1 MIAELGYPTR
11 TFFELFDGQHYS
23 NKIYSVQ
30 VEDWKYYFE
39 YIYKRES
46 NLTDKDGNPV
56 KLRDYDSDWYFA
68 VANLNPQQG
77 LSSKVDHVQVMPSG
91 YLISYLAY
99 KGISLP
105 EDLWVMPL
113 AFNWKAEEI
122 DMGEV
127 DIEDDIV
134 EPEPEKKINS
144 KTWLAIALAA
154 LSFLK

>member
-1 MIAELGYPTR
+1 MTAELGYPTR

-39 YIYKRES
+39 HIFESES
-46 NLTDKDGNPV
+46 NLTDKDGKPV
-56 KLRDYDSDWYFA
+56 KIRDYDSDLYFA
-68 VANLNPQQG
+68 VANTNTQQT
-77 LSSKVDHVQVMPSG
+77 LSSKADHVQVIPSE
-91 YLISYLAY
+91 YLISYLVY
-99 KGISLP
+99 KGIELP
-105 EDLWVMPL
+105 EELWVMPL
-113 AFNWKAEEI
+113 AFNWEA
-122 DMGEV
+122 GEV
-127 DIEDDIV
+127 DIEEDIV

>member
-39 YIYKRES
+39 HIFERES
-46 NLTDKDGNPV
+46 NLTDKDGKPV
-56 KLRDYDSDWYFA
+56 KIRDYDSDLYFA
-68 VANLNPQQG
+68 VANTNTQHT
-77 LSSKVDHVQVMPSG
+77 LSSKADDVQVIPSE
-91 YLISYLAY
+91 YLISYLVY
-99 KGISLP
+99 KGIELP
-105 EDLWVMPL
+105 EELWVMPL
-113 AFNWKAEEI
+113 AFNWEA
-122 DMGEV
+122 GEV
-127 DIEDDIV
+127 DIEEDIP

>member
-1 MIAELGYPTR
+1 MIAELGYPSR

-39 YIYKRES
+39 HIFERES
-46 NLTDKDGNPV
+46 NLTDKDGKPV
-56 KLRDYDSDWYFA
+56 KIRDYDSDLYFA
-68 VANLNPQQG
+68 VANTNIQQT
-77 LSSKVDHVQVMPSG
+77 LSSKADHQQVIPSE
-91 YLISYLAY
+91 YLISYLVY
-99 KGISLP
+99 KGIELP

-113 AFNWKAEEI
+113 AFNWEA
-122 DMGEV
+122 GEV
-127 DIEDDIV
+127 DIEEDIV